1 MDSAALTPQTRS
13 AALDAV
19 PQRAAPVLSR
29 PARINTQRK
38 KCVHDTAKERRN
50 TPGEGGRI
58 GEREAKKKKNRSRRG
73 RVPGE
78 GYRVWGCGP
87 ARSSIAMYMRL
98 ADACDLLGVP
108 PSASREDAQKAYR
121 KCALRHHPDRNPG
134 DPSATSKFQSIGE
147 AWDRLQQYH
156 DNPRRWGANADES
169 DEDTA
174 DSATGADHFA
184 SSWEDLFR
192 RWYAGP
198 PPPNRGGGRAWDFE
212 PPPQHRADC
221 KCAACAAERRR
232 EEIFAERARARE
244 RRKEEAAKQMAAAQA
259 REGGGRL
266 CASASLHIL
275 PLRAGAR
282 QGGGRADGASAS
294 GGGGGRAEAR
304 AEVDG

>member
-38 KCVHDTAKERRN
+38 KCVTSLQLVREGSEKEKIS
-50 TPGEGGRI
+50 TPAPRPARGG
-58 GEREAKKKKNRSRRG
+58 GG
-73 RVPGE
+73 TP
-78 GYRVWGCGP
+78 VWGCGP
-87 ARSSIAMYMRL
+87 RARSSIAMYMRL

-147 AWDRLQQYH
+147 AWDRLQQYN
-156 DNPRRWGANADES
+156 DNPGRWGANADES

-198 PPPNRGGGRAWDFE
+198 PPPNRGGGRAWDVE